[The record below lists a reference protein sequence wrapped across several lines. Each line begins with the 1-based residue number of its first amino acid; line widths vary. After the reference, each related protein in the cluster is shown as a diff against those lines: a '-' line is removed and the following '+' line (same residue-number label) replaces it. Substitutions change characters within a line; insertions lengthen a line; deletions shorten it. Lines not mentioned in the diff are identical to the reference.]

1 MRHFLDISDHDV
13 PTLRR
18 VLDLAFELRAQ
29 RSAGVGNAALLR
41 GKTAA
46 LLFEKPSLR
55 TRVSFEQAMY
65 ELGGR
70 AIVLSGAEV
79 GIGTRESP
87 ADIARVLSGMVHG
100 IVARVF
106 AHQKL
111 RELASHAT
119 IPVVNA
125 LSDDSHPC
133 QALAD
138 LMTLM
143 DEFGHDLTGRTLAF
157 IGDGNNVARS
167 LAHLCARLGMGFV
180 LSCPEGYELEPALF
194 HQIHREFPGA
204 PSRICRDPRDAVRHA
219 DAIYTDTFV
228 SMGQESEKARR
239 LQAFKDY
246 QINGDLL
253 AAAPPHAVVLHC
265 LPAYRGVEITDQ
277 AMDGPRSRVFPQ
289 AHNRLHAQKGLLAT
303 LMSEDAPSR

>member
-1 MRHFLDISDHDV
+1 MRHFLDIPDHDV

-29 RSAGVGNAALLR
+29 RRAGVGNAALLR

-70 AIVLSGAEV
+70 AIVLAGAEV

-111 RELASHAT
+111 QELASHAS

-143 DEFGHDLTGRTLAF
+143 DEFGKDLTGRTLTF
-157 IGDGNNVARS
+157 VGDGNNVARS
-167 LAHLCARLGMGFV
+167 LAHLCARLGVAFV
-180 LSCPEGYELEPALF
+180 LACPEGYELEASLF
-194 HQIHREFPGA
+194 DSLRTQFPKA
-204 PSRICRDPRDAVRHA
+204 QLSTCRDPREAVRRA

-228 SMGQESEKARR
+228 SMGQEAEKERR
-239 LQAFKDY
+239 LHAFKAY
-246 QINGDLL
+246 QLNGELI
-253 AAAPPHAVVLHC
+253 AAAPPHAIVLHC
-265 LPAYRGVEITDQ
+265 LPAYRGIEITDE

-289 AHNRLHAQKGLLAT
+289 AHNRLHVQKGLLAL
-303 LMSEDAPSR
+303 LMGEDAQGR